1 MSTLSVLKLTLVQD
15 SVQTAF
21 FAVNMLKTVMAHV
34 LLSFEVKIARTL
46 VDLLL
51 TRPRT
56 NVETRSSGSGRVG
69 EAREKDV
76 LVVIHK
82 RVHIYKDNLVESP
95 FVCSSALKA
104 KIVRIYTGS
113 SECQLTF
120 NFDFQDSPT
129 SQQRHDLLNLTPP
142 FIIIHWDPMV
152 VAVT

>member
-69 EAREKDV
+69 EAREKDG

-95 FVCSSALKA
+95 LYAVAL
-104 KIVRIYTGS
+104 
-113 SECQLTF
+113 
-120 NFDFQDSPT
+120 
-129 SQQRHDLLNLTPP
+129 
-142 FIIIHWDPMV
+142 
-152 VAVT
+152 